1 MVQGIARLNLSC
13 PPGLPIASSW
23 ERLVSAIAENQ
34 VIIVTGETGCGK
46 TTQLPK
52 IALLAGRGIKG
63 RIVCT
68 QPRRVAA
75 MAVASRLSNEL
86 GQSGPSIVGYK
97 VRFRDR
103 TPAGAKIKFVTDG
116 ILLAELQR
124 DPLLRAYDTII
135 VDEAHERSLN
145 IDIILG
151 VVRRLLGI
159 RPGLKLIVSSATMD
173 TEQFSRAFPE
183 APVIEIGG
191 RTYPVEIIYRP
202 CQPVGDDEPEPTPV
216 EQVVSAV
223 DEITAGDHKGDILA
237 FLATEREIREAVR
250 LLKARVGDSSLVLPM
265 YGRLSFA
272 EQQRIF
278 APCSAQKI
286 VVATNIAE
294 TSLTV
299 PGIRYVVDSG
309 LARVS
314 RYNVRSRTTA
324 MPVVP
329 ISKASADQR
338 AGRAGRTAPGV
349 CIRLYDEKSYNERA
363 DYSQP
368 EILRSNLAEVIL
380 RLVNMGI
387 DDISG
392 FPFIDPPSERTI
404 KEGFNTLREL
414 GAIGGDGKITRMGR
428 LMARLP
434 LDPRIARIIIQA
446 RKEGAVNEAVV
457 IAAALSIQ
465 DPRERPADKE
475 ALADQAHS
483 VFKDQSSDFVTFLRI
498 WNTIET
504 KRKEG
509 VTRNQLKRFCK
520 ENFLS
525 YIKIEEWRDV
535 YEQICSILSDAGDFP
550 INDAPAS
557 YEAVHRSILAGFL
570 SQIALHKEDAE
581 YLGARGRL
589 VQIFPGSCLYRK
601 RPKWI
606 VAAEFVK
613 TSQLFARTV
622 AEIKPSWIEGL
633 AGSLTQSTYFDP
645 HWDKTRGEVMAWEKV
660 SLFGLVIVDKRR
672 VSYSRV
678 NPIEA
683 REIFI
688 AEALA
693 SCGLKGSYPF
703 LRHNIEVIAD
713 IEGLEDKMRRGDIFE
728 RNAVIKHLEA
738 GLKAVEDNTGLGPI
752 LDERTLARAIRISG
766 DSPLFL
772 DKEALLHDIKINDVL
787 SLFPGHIEMMG
798 HEVELVY
805 SFSPGDEKDGVTAR
819 IPLRLLGLLPPEAFE
834 WLVPGLLPDKI
845 LFLLRSLPK
854 EIRRRLVPVSQT
866 AERIIET
873 IGRSEIPQTKGL
885 LATLEDTIKAICGIS
900 IERSSWP
907 KVEDIPRHLMMRF
920 EVLNDDGQ
928 LIASGRDLSAIR
940 NGLKETAIKGLTDEP
955 SLEMLKKRWERHAL
969 SPEDI
974 SDVPSSI
981 PIGNEGMGLYAYPG
995 LVRED
1000 RLLGIRLFLDRRE
1013 ALSSTRSALIDVASD
1028 RLSKEL
1034 NYLRKNCLPAGIPRE
1049 VFLFFGG
1056 EEGFRGSMMYMLKR
1070 ELLGDWD
1077 GIPAKEVFL
1086 SKIEELRKTLFKDA
1100 IPVIDEVREV
1110 LLAFSEAQKRLDM
1123 LAKQPQAGFKR
1134 ALKEMKGMLSQLMP
1148 LNFPEDTGR
1157 GEFVGLV
1164 RQLRALA
1171 IRAERAYADP
1181 IKDSLKA
1188 ERLRPYLDRLLKVKG
1203 LLKDGCHEE
1212 MRNKADRFEF
1222 LVNEYRISIF
1232 APELKTLAPVSPK
1245 RLDEAWMEIEQAQLI
1260 QSKAT

>member
-1 MVQGIARLNLSC
+1 MAQGITPLNLGC

-23 ERLVSAIAENQ
+23 DRLISAIVENQ

-52 IALLAGRGIKG
+52 IALLAGRGAQG

-75 MAVASRLSNEL
+75 MAVASRLSYEL
-86 GQSGPSIVGYK
+86 GQAGPSAVGYK
-97 VRFRDR
+97 IRFRDK
-103 TPAGAKIKFVTDG
+103 TPRGAKIKFVTDG
-116 ILLAELQR
+116 ILLAELQG
-124 DPLLRAYDTII
+124 DPFLRAYDTII
-135 VDEAHERSLN
+135 VDEAHERGLN

-151 VVRRLLGI
+151 AMRRLLEI
-159 RPGLKLIVSSATMD
+159 RPGLKLIISSATLD
-173 TEQFSRAFPE
+173 TGQFSRAFPE

-191 RTYPVEIIYRP
+191 RSYPVEIIYRP
-202 CQPVGDDEPEPTPV
+202 CPPVEDQEPEPTPV
-216 EQVVSAV
+216 EQVVSAI
-223 DEITAGDHKGDILA
+223 DEIRAMDHRGDILS
-237 FLATEREIREAVR
+237 FLATEREIKEAVR
-250 LLKARVGDSSLVLPM
+250 LIRARTGDNAIVLPM

-272 EQQRIF
+272 DQQKIF
-278 APCSAQKI
+278 APCPVQKI

-309 LARVS
+309 LARVL

-329 ISKASADQR
+329 ISRASADQR

-363 DYSQP
+363 GYSPP

-380 RLVNMGI
+380 RLINMGI
-387 DDISG
+387 DDVAS
-392 FPFIDPPSERTI
+392 FPFIDPPSERAV
-404 KEGFNTLREL
+404 KEGLNTLREL
-414 GAIGGDGKITRMGR
+414 GAIGSGGGITRMGR

-446 RKEGAVNEAVV
+446 RKERAVNEAVV

-483 VFKDQSSDFVTFLRI
+483 VFKDKLSDFVTFLRI
-498 WNTIET
+498 WNTIES

-525 YIKIEEWRDV
+525 YIRIEEWRDV

-550 INDAPAS
+550 MNDIPAG
-557 YEAVHRSILAGFL
+557 YEAIHRSILAGFL
-570 SQIALHKEDAE
+570 SQIAFHKEDAA
-581 YLGARGRL
+581 YTGARGRM
-589 VQIFPGSCLYRK
+589 VQIFPGSGVYKK

-622 AEIKPSWIEGL
+622 AEIKPEWIEELAGGL
-633 AGSLTQSTYFDP
+633 AQSTYFEP
-645 HWDKTRGEVMAWEKV
+645 HWDKARGEVVAWEKV
-660 SLFGLVIVDKRR
+660 SVFGLVVVEKRR

-678 NPIEA
+678 NPIGA

-688 AEALA
+688 AEALV

-703 LRHNIEVIAD
+703 LEHNREVIAE
-713 IEGLEDKMRRGDIFE
+713 IEGLEDRMRQGGILE

-738 GLKAVEDNTGLGPI
+738 GLGAIEDKTGLGPI
-752 LDERTLARAIRISG
+752 LDERTLARAVRISG

-772 DKEALLHDIKINDVL
+772 DKGALLRDIETNDVL
-787 SLFPGHIEMMG
+787 SLFPGHIDVNG
-798 HEVELVY
+798 HDVELVY

-819 IPLRLLGLLPPEAFE
+819 IPLKILDGLPPEPFE

-845 LFLLRSLPK
+845 SYLLRSLPK
-854 EIRRRLVPVSQT
+854 EIRRRLVPVSH
-866 AERIIET
+866 AAGKVIEA
-873 IGRSEIPQTKGL
+873 IGISGIPKTKGL
-885 LATLEDTIKAICGIS
+885 FAALEDIIKDICGVS
-900 IERSSWP
+900 IERSFWP
-907 KVEDIPRHLMMRF
+907 GTEDMPGHLMMRF
-920 EVLNDDGQ
+920 EVLNDNGQ
-928 LIASGRDLSAIR
+928 AVASGRDLSAIK
-940 NGLKETAIKGLTDEP
+940 NGLKETAIKGIADEP
-955 SLEMLKKRWERHAL
+955 AMRVLKRRWERHGL
-969 SPEDI
+969 GLEDI
-974 SDVPSSI
+974 PGAPSSI
-981 PIGNEGMGLYAYPG
+981 PIGDEGMGLYAYPG

-1000 RLLGIRLFLDRRE
+1000 NLLGLRLFLERGE
-1013 ALSSTRSALIDVASD
+1013 AMSNTRYALAGAVSD

-1034 NYLRKNCLPAGIPRE
+1034 SYLRKNCLPAGTPRD
-1049 VFLFFGG
+1049 VFIFFGG
-1056 EEGFRGSMMYMLKR
+1056 EERFRDSMMRMLR
-1070 ELLGDWD
+1070 MELLGGWD
-1077 GIPAKEVFL
+1077 GIPAKDMLL
-1086 SKIEELRKTLFKDA
+1086 SRIEELRKTLFKDA
-1100 IPVIDEVREV
+1100 IPLIDAVGAV

-1123 LAKQPQAGFKR
+1123 LGKQPQAGSKKAFKDI
-1134 ALKEMKGMLSQLMP
+1134 KEWLSQLISI
-1148 LNFPEDTGR
+1148 NFPENTGR
-1157 GEFVGLV
+1157 SRCYSLV
-1164 RQLRALA
+1164 RQLKALA

-1181 IKDSLKA
+1181 IKDGMKSG
-1188 ERLRPYLDRLLKVKG
+1188 RLRPYIDRLLDAKDLVKNG
-1203 LLKDGCHEE
+1203 GHEE
-1212 MRNKADRFEF
+1212 LLDRVNRFES
-1222 LVNEYRISIF
+1222 LVNEYRIAIF
-1232 APELKTLAPVSPK
+1232 APELKTLTPVSPK
-1245 RLDEAWMEIEQAQLI
+1245 RLDEAWREIERTQYRM
-1260 QSKAT
+1260 